1 LRAFFKKR
9 FFLPLIL
16 RLYLAFVLAVTALM
30 LLPGP
35 NVGLIVAN
43 SVSHGVRLGLL
54 TVAGTASAMVVQ
66 LAVTAAGLGAVL
78 GAAGVWFGALRWVG
92 VGYLLFLAWQA
103 FRAPVADLAVK
114 AEAPDG
120 RRVFA
125 RGFLVSLTN
134 PKTLFFYAAFFP
146 QFVAPGRDVAAQVA
160 VLAVTFVV
168 IAVVVDSG
176 WAAAAHRARKILGK
190 RQVWANRLS
199 GGVLAGAG
207 LGLAISRTR

>member
-1 LRAFFKKR
+1 MIVDLHLYAAF
-9 FFLPLIL
+9 
-16 RLYLAFVLAVTALM
+16 ALAVTALM

-35 NVGLIVAN
+35 NVALIVAN

-54 TVAGTASAMVVQ
+54 TVAGTASAMLVQ

-92 VGYLLFLAWQA
+92 VGYLMFLAWQA
-103 FRAPVADLAVK
+103 FRAPAADLNLCPQ
-114 AEAPDG
+114 APDG

-146 QFVAPGRDVAAQVA
+146 QFLTPERHGWAQIA

-168 IAVVVDSG
+168 IAVVIDSG
-176 WAAAAHRARKILGK
+176 WAVLASRARKILRK
-190 RQVWANRLS
+190 RQVWGNRIS
-199 GGVLAGAG
+199 GGILAGAG
-207 LGLAISRTR
+207 LGLALSRAR